1 MSAPS
6 VASGSRSYVCS
17 ALSPPAP
24 TRGDGTRHPKDPVAG
39 MSGHTGPQHLALTC
53 CPLRPLQAGPVPDLR
68 RLRCWNLL
76 WALLFFPAVTSPDHS
91 APPHFL
97 PWPVSLPWNAGAHTA
112 WPWSPPWPACL
123 LHLPRVPILDGVA
136 LSSIMRSS
144 IGKQK
149 AQESTRAAT
158 LWLSP
163 YANCGHSQA
172 SVSSS
177 AGGVPQRA
185 SNNEQ
190 DTGKEQ
196 PQRLAENTSPAGC
209 SSLYSVLLSS
219 KAFVSTTKTRVNN
232 GQTDGQTRASS
243 TRRCHVGHHAVA
255 TDFDP

>member
-1 MSAPS
+1 
-6 VASGSRSYVCS
+6 
-17 ALSPPAP
+17 
-24 TRGDGTRHPKDPVAG
+24 
-39 MSGHTGPQHLALTC
+39 
-53 CPLRPLQAGPVPDLR
+53 
-68 RLRCWNLL
+68 
-76 WALLFFPAVTSPDHS
+76 
-91 APPHFL
+91 
-97 PWPVSLPWNAGAHTA
+97 
-112 WPWSPPWPACL
+112 
-123 LHLPRVPILDGVA
+123 
-136 LSSIMRSS
+136 MRSS